1 MNTDERLVVLSEDA
15 DAMERLASR
24 YAISQVASPRVVV
37 VRRPPSESDAALESR
52 PEVMAVGE
60 DAADLAAGLT
70 EAEALFVAASAQRT
84 REAGTKQRAGDGLSW
99 DHAGFEPP
107 DPPPGMKGPE

>member
-1 MNTDERLVVLSEDA
+1 MKTDEQLVVLSEDA
-15 DAMERLASR
+15 DAVERLSSR

-37 VRRPPSESDAALESR
+37 VRRPQSEPDTTLQSR
-52 PEVMAVGE
+52 PEVMAVGKA
-60 DAADLAAGLT
+60 AADVAAGLT
-70 EAEALFVAASAQRT
+70 DAEALFVAAWAQRT

-107 DPPPGMKGPE
+107 DPPPGVKGPE